1 MNINVYL
8 EDDLHEAVAK
18 HAAKHNVSKN
28 SVIRDAIREMVMDD
42 APYSM
47 KEGQS
52 SFSHS
57 EPIEDFSFLL
67 LTIFVLFF
75 VEEHHPGVSVRHEYH
90 FPN

>member
-57 EPIEDFSFLL
+57 EPIEDFSQFAECKNLKES
-67 LTIFVLFF
+67 F
-75 VEEHHPGVSVRHEYH
+75 EKMESSSPRRRGSK
-90 FPN
+90 

>member
-57 EPIEDFSFLL
+57 EPIEDFSQFADCKNLKEAFEKIEL
-67 LTIFVLFF
+67 SSLQRR
-75 VEEHHPGVSVRHEYH
+75 GSR
-90 FPN
+90 